1 MTSRTGRT
9 GRAQVLVDARTLAA
23 ELDSAAAPVLLDV
36 RWELGDPAG
45 RAHYESAHLP
55 GAVFVDLDAE
65 LSGPPTR
72 EGGRHPLP
80 RIEDL
85 QAAARRWGLR
95 NGSPVVAYDNTGG
108 RAAARAWWLLRWAG
122 HRDVR
127 LLDGGLGAWLAAG
140 LASETGP
147 ITPNPGDVVLAD
159 VGLGAGA
166 QPTVDADEAE
176 RWPASGVLLD
186 ARPAERYRGEV
197 EPLDSRPGHI
207 PGAVSAPTS
216 GNLAAGRHLPSAP
229 PNSPAITATSVS
241 TRTRPSPSTAAPGS
255 PRPMTS
261 RRWPRSGSMRRCT
274 RDRGR
279 PGRPTRIV
287 APRPARNRAEPRS
300 SQGRS
305 ARRGRS
311 ARGGDAGANLGL

>member
-9 GRAQVLVDARTLAA
+9 GRAQVLVDARALAA

-140 LASETGP
+140 LASEKGP

-166 QPTVDADEAE
+166 QPTVSADEAE

-216 GNLAAGRHLPSAP
+216 GNLAPDGTFLGTAELAGYYRDLGVDPD
-229 PNSPAITATSVS
+229 TAVAVYCGSGV
-241 TRTRPSPSTAAPGS
+241 TAAHDVAALAAIGVDAALYPGS
-255 PRPMTS
+255 WSAWSADPD
-261 RRWPRSGSMRRCT
+261 RRAATGPQ
-274 RDRGR
+274 
-279 PGRPTRIV
+279 PG
-287 APRPARNRAEPRS
+287 
-300 SQGRS
+300 
-305 ARRGRS
+305 
-311 ARGGDAGANLGL
+311 